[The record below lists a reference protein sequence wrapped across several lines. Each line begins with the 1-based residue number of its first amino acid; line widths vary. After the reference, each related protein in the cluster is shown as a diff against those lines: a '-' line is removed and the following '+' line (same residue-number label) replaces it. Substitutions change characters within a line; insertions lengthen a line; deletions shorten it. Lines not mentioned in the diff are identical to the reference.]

1 MTFPGNN
8 LEHQA
13 ASLAREYFGLEAS
26 ASRLPGELDHNFL
39 LQQQD
44 GARFILKIAH
54 AGEQRAQ
61 LELQNAI
68 MQHLER
74 GSVDLSLPRLQHSLQ
89 GEGITAIQDEDG
101 NTRFLRLLTWVP
113 GRLFAHVN
121 PHTAPLLESLGE
133 ACGKLCTALYDFDH
147 PGAHRWLKWDV
158 AQADWTAA
166 HLDSIPDQ
174 ERQLLARTYADYFQ
188 RHTAPRLGALR
199 RSVIYN
205 DANDY
210 NVLVEER
217 SDFPRIKGV
226 IDFGDAVH
234 TCCVADLAIA
244 IAYAA
249 MNKPR
254 PLDAAVHVVR
264 GFNRFFPLQEAE
276 LEVLYGLVAARL
288 LISVTA
294 SALNRLEE
302 PDNEYLLISERPAWD
317 LLCKWQEL
325 NADFAHYSFRQA
337 CGLEPCPK
345 RVRFEQWLAS
355 GQSEIGAVVKTNQ
368 PPLSLDLSVGSLDLG
383 NNDDFATARRFEQ
396 TIDHLLGPGGT
407 GIGGYG
413 EVRPIYSAD
422 RFRLEGN
429 DGPLWRTVHLG
440 VDFWSAAGTPVY
452 APLDGVVHSF
462 EDNAGQGNYG
472 PTIILEHP
480 VTPDLTFFTLY
491 GHLSGASLQGLRP
504 GTPVSKGELVGWI
517 GAAAENGDWPSHLHF
532 QVILDLLGRAGDFQG
547 VALPEEQA
555 VWLSLCPGLNPLQ
568 PAPLSPANAA
578 GDAAHILESR
588 RQHLG
593 RSMSISYRRPLHIV
607 RGYRQHLYDDVGRR
621 YLDTVNNVPHVGH
634 QHSRVV
640 RAASRQMAVLNTN
653 TRYLHENIVRFAEEL
668 LAMLPEELSVVHFV
682 NSGSE
687 ANELALRMA
696 RTITG
701 RQDVIAVEMG
711 YHGNTGACV
720 DISSYK
726 FDRKGGSGAPPHT
739 HILPMPDVF
748 RGMYRS
754 EPEAGRKYAAE
765 VAPVLSRLQ
774 AAGRGAAA
782 FICESV
788 LSCGG
793 QIVLPAGYLA
803 EVYRQVR
810 AAGGLCIAD
819 EVQVGFGRV
828 GTHFWGFELQGVV
841 PDIVTLGKP
850 IGNGHPLG
858 AIVTTAAVA
867 DAFANGME
875 YFNTFGGNPV
885 SCAIGREVLKII
897 KEEGL
902 QAQAARVGAYLTSA
916 LRDLQLDF
924 PIIGDV
930 RGPGLFMGFELVK
943 NRERLEPATQ
953 AAAYL
958 ANRMRDLGVLMSTDG
973 PYDNVL
979 KIKPPLCFDER
990 DVDFLADMLRRVLAE
1005 DAMRAAVDAAPH

>member
-1 MTFPGNN
+1 MILRGNH

-13 ASLAREYFGLEAS
+13 ASLAREHFGLEA
-26 ASRLPGELDHNFL
+26 AVTRLPGELDYNFL
-39 LQQQD
+39 LQQHE

-54 AGEQRAQ
+54 AGEQKAQ

-68 MQHLER
+68 MQHLELR
-74 GSVDLSLPRLQHSLQ
+74 SADLSLPRLQHSLR
-89 GEGITAIQDEDG
+89 GEGITEIQDESG
-101 NTRFLRLLTWVP
+101 NIRYLRLLTWVP

-133 ACGKLCTALYDFDH
+133 ACGKLCTALSDFDH

-158 AQADWTAA
+158 AQAGWTAA
-166 HLDSIPDQ
+166 HLGSIPDQ
-174 ERQLLARTYADYFQ
+174 DWQLLARSCADYFQ

-210 NVLVEER
+210 NVLVDEAPAY
-217 SDFPRIKGV
+217 PRVKGV

-254 PLDAAVHVVR
+254 PLDAAMHVVR
-264 GFNRFFPLQEAE
+264 GFHRFFPLQEAE
-276 LEVLYGLVAARL
+276 LEALHGLVAARL

-302 PDNEYLLISERPAWD
+302 PDNEYLLISEQPAWD
-317 LLCKWQEL
+317 LLGKWQEL

-345 RVRFEQWLAS
+345 RGKFDQWLAS
-355 GQSEIGAVVKTNQ
+355 AWPEIGAVVESNQ
-368 PPLSLDLSVGSLDLG
+368 PPLPLDLSVGSLDLG
-383 NNDDFATARRFEQ
+383 NNDNFSTARRFEQ
-396 TIDHLLGPGGT
+396 TIDSLLGQGGT

-413 EVRPIYSAD
+413 EARPIYTAD
-422 RFRLEGN
+422 RFRMEGN
-429 DGPLWRTVHLG
+429 EGPLWRTVHLG

-452 APLDGVVHSF
+452 APLDGLVHSF
-462 EDNAGQGNYG
+462 EDNAGAGNYG
-472 PTIILEHP
+472 PTLILEHA
-480 VTPDLTFFTLY
+480 VAGNLKFYTLY
-491 GHLSGASLQGLRP
+491 GHLSRASLQGLLP
-504 GTPVSKGELVGWI
+504 GTPVKKGELIAWI
-517 GAAAENGDWPSHLHF
+517 GAAPENGDWPSHLHF
-532 QVILDLLGRAGDFQG
+532 QVILDLLGRSGDFQG
-547 VALPEEQA
+547 VALPEEQE
-555 VWLSLCPGLNPLQ
+555 VWLSLCPGLDPLQ
-568 PAPLSPANAA
+568 PALLSPGTAA
-578 GDAAHILESR
+578 GGAASILESR
-588 RQHLG
+588 RRHLG

-607 RGYRQHLYDDVGRR
+607 RGYRQHLYDVNGRR

-634 QHSRVV
+634 QHPRVV

-653 TRYLHENIVRFAEEL
+653 TRYLHDNIVRFAEEL
-668 LAMLPEELSVVHFV
+668 LAMLPEKLSVVHFV

-696 RTITG
+696 KNFTG

-726 FDRKGGSGAPPHT
+726 FDRKGGRGAPPHT

-748 RGMYRS
+748 RGIYRD
-754 EPEAGRKYAAE
+754 EAEAGRKYAAA
-765 VAPVLSRLQ
+765 VAPVLSRLE

-793 QIVLPAGYLA
+793 QIVLPAGYLS

-858 AIVTTAAVA
+858 AVVTTAAVA

-885 SCAIGREVLKII
+885 SCAIGREVLQII
-897 KEEGL
+897 RDEGL
-902 QAQAARVGAYLTSA
+902 QAQAGRVGACLTATLRA
-916 LRDLQLDF
+916 LQADF

-943 NRERLEPATQ
+943 NRETLEPATQ
-953 AAAYL
+953 AAGYL

-979 KIKPPLCFDER
+979 KIKPPLCFDEK
-990 DVDFLADMLRRVLAE
+990 DVDLLTGLLRRVLAE
-1005 DAMRAAVDAAPH
+1005 DAMRAAVDAVPR